1 MTTIKNKTEVW
12 QEDFGCVTSDL
23 VTNLRFLAL
32 QNKVYFSCF
41 SRLIECD
48 IAIKTAFLQE
58 TLKMRAFLKP
68 LVILGTCILSTM
80 QPVCAGEIV
89 TDKNGNKIQLNDDK
103 TWHYVDDPTQDLLA
117 IKQSVLG
124 LSMAGNFEAA
134 FDDALRIKDMDERD
148 LVLLSMWN
156 FTVQK
161 SDCDAMGTIVD
172 SLSNAGKRLV
182 FGMNHKSMCPD

>member
-12 QEDFGCVTSDL
+12 QEDFGCGTSDL
-23 VTNLRFLAL
+23 VTNLRFLTL

-48 IAIKTAFLQE
+48 IAIKTTFLQE

-68 LVILGTCILSTM
+68 LVFLGTCILSTM
-80 QPVCAGEIV
+80 QPVFAGEIV

-117 IKQSVLG
+117 
-124 LSMAGNFEAA
+124 
-134 FDDALRIKDMDERD
+134 
-148 LVLLSMWN
+148 
-156 FTVQK
+156 
-161 SDCDAMGTIVD
+161 
-172 SLSNAGKRLV
+172 
-182 FGMNHKSMCPD
+182 